1 MGLALRLGLIVLGNV
16 ERAELLLAH
25 VDASAPSV
33 QNAIQGDLSGTAQD
47 DGAPRIDLDQRTAP
61 QLQRLAG
68 GIELPE
74 DIAVAACLQVQVRP
88 SRWTKRPAKASSRYS
103 GGIQASSASRG
114 ASPAATSP
122 APLAKR

>member
-88 SRWTKRPAKASSRYS
+88 LALD
-103 GGIQASSASRG
+103 QASG
-114 ASPAATSP
+114 QGI
-122 APLAKR
+122 L

>member
-33 QNAIQGDLSGTAQD
+33 QSAIQGDLSGTAQD

-88 SRWTKRPAKASSRYS
+88 FALDQAS
-103 GGIQASSASRG
+103 GQGILQVQRRCQASSASRG